1 MVAQT
6 VRLTCPGCGAKIE
19 VTEDLSRFACAYCGN
34 EVLVNRA
41 GGAVSLIPV
50 LEKVE
55 DGTSKTASELA
66 IVRLTG
72 DIDKLKIE
80 REPFAKVVKGFPSAV
95 IAASAAGL
103 ICVAAFLLACLPDSS
118 LDCFAWPMF
127 GLGLGAIVWLLR
139 KLSEYSSARPKLTS
153 LDIRI
158 KAKQDELDRHNEIVK
173 G

>member
-50 LEKVE
+50 LEKVQ

-72 DIDKLKIE
+72 EIDKLNLE
-80 REPFAKVVKGFPSAV
+80 RAPFAKIVNTLAGAAV
-95 IAASAAGL
+95 IGLACMVFGVAGVGWL
-103 ICVAAFLLACLPDSS
+103 LFGSSDCLAWSLLAI
-118 LDCFAWPMF
+118 
-127 GLGLGAIVWLLR
+127 GLVGVCWF
-139 KLSEYSSARPKLTS
+139 LSQVVEYSDARPKLTS

-158 KAKQDELDRHNEIVK
+158 KAKRAELDRHNEIVK